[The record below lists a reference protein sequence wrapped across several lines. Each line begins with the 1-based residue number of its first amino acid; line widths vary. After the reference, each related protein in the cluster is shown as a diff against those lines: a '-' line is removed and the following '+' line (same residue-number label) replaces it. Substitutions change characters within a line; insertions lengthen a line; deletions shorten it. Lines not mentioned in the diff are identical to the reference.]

1 MAGPYCRTCGGGCPS
16 TGCLKAPFIWGF
28 DGCFL
33 RARLNGIDIKPL
45 DLCKWLYCHET
56 DTKMQL
62 VPNGEDSY
70 IEYYSER
77 DINGCDNG
85 VDSETDKIYICDLLG
100 LGNLN
105 CLSDVLIEDPQQCQL
120 MVYSPGG
127 VGDDCPGCDEH
138 KKDKWT
144 NYTIP
149 EAAINMQTDDVVSVN
164 EHGCLVKGKITVDE
178 CLTRGSTVE
187 AYTKNPYSGLWYTPG
202 GALPGSAHQYGPIMG
217 TPSYTNDTECDLLV
231 RLDAYEYMC
240 STATD
245 SGPYN
250 FTIGL
255 SIVSSRPDIGGETER
270 VTWDHLVSDAG
281 TNHGVFQRLTVSAN
295 NHQIVR
301 LAPGQTVN
309 WTVRSFRLNFGTTT
323 IVNDDGTSA
332 GDTSTD
338 KWTIQTWR
346 AE

>member
-33 RARLNGIDIKPL
+33 RARINGIDIKPL
-45 DLCKWLYCHET
+45 DLCKWLYCNET

-77 DINGCDNG
+77 DINGCYNG
-85 VDSETDKIYICDLLG
+85 VRGETDKIYVCDLLG
-100 LGNLN
+100 LGSIN
-105 CLSDVLIEDPQQCQL
+105 CLSDVLVEDPQPCQL

-127 VGDDCPGCDEH
+127 TGDDCPGCDEH

-149 EAAINMQTDDVVSVN
+149 EAEVNINTSDVVVVN
-164 EHGCLVKGKITVDE
+164 EDGCLVKGKIDLDS
-178 CLTRGSTVE
+178 CLTRGSTAE
-187 AYTKNPYSGLWYTPG
+187 AYSKNPYSGIWYTP
-202 GALPGSAHQYGPIMG
+202 AETGSYADKQYGPVMG
-217 TPSYTNDTECDLLV
+217 TPSYTNDTDCDLLV

-240 STATD
+240 STSTTNGA
-245 SGPYN
+245 YN
-250 FTIGL
+250 FALGL
-255 SIVSSRPDIGGETER
+255 SITSSRPDIGGETER
-270 VTWDHLVSDAG
+270 VTWEHLVSQSG
-281 TNHGVFQRLTVSAN
+281 TNYGSYQRLTVYAN
-295 NHQIVR
+295 HHQVVR

-309 WTVRSFRLNFGTTT
+309 WTVRSFRANFGSTS
-323 IVNDDGTSA
+323 IMNDDGTSA

-338 KWTIQTWR
+338 KWTIQAWR